1 MSRQKDDD
9 ISGVS
14 DICWNIV
21 YLLRSAVMEKCCGE
35 SGPFLFMLRVT
46 DH

>member
-9 ISGVS
+9 ISRVS

-35 SGPFLFMLRVT
+35 SGHFFLCLG
-46 DH
+46 